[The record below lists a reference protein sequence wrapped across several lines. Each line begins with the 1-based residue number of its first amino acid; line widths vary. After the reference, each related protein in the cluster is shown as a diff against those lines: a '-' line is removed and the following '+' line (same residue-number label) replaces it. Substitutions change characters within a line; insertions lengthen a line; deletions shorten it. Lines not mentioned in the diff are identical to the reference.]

1 MTNNTFGA
9 GFAIAAANNHCGNAG
24 SELRMSTTNR
34 AVPAVIA
41 ITIGTILQCLKMWTP
56 AHPFPSLRMG
66 WVDIL
71 LK

>member
-41 ITIGTILQCLKMWTP
+41 VTIGTILQCLKMWTP
-56 AHPFPSLRMG
+56 PILFFPLG
-66 WVDIL
+66 WAGWTYS
-71 LK
+71 